1 MLKTSLAAFA
11 LLLALA
17 VTAVAAEPQAPAW
30 LIEAIARQESSL
42 NPLAVNVAGKDYYPA
57 TRQEAERIIAAAQ
70 ASGKSFDVG
79 LMQVNRWWIERHNIP
94 PASLL
99 DPDVNRQ
106 WGVWILEQ
114 EIARHGFNW
123 RAVGKY
129 HSPDAERG
137 RQYAWRVYTAAQ
149 KNKSPVTTPTAAAP
163 TPAVP
168 RTSHAHQE
176 KSRDNLS
183 DGGGV
188 QRRAGQR
195 QPGRIVTL
203 SLPGPDQPGPAGEK
217 P

>member
-1 MLKTSLAAFA
+1 MLKTILVALA
-11 LLLALA
+11 LVLPLA
-17 VTAVAAEPQAPAW
+17 VTAAVEEPRPPAW

-57 TRQEAERIIAAAQ
+57 TRKEAEAIIAAAQ

-79 LMQVNRWWIERHNIP
+79 LMQINRWWMERHNITP
-94 PASLL
+94 TSLL
-99 DPDVNRQ
+99 DPEVNRA

-114 EIARHGFNW
+114 EIARHGLNW

-129 HSPDAERG
+129 HSPDEERG
-137 RQYAWRVYTAAQ
+137 RQYAWRVFTAAQ
-149 KNKSPVTTPTAAAP
+149 KASQPATPANAP
-163 TPAVP
+163 TERNA
-168 RTSHAHQE
+168 HAHQE
-176 KSRDNLS
+176 KSRDNVS

-195 QPGRIVTL
+195 QPGRIGTFA
-203 SLPGPDQPGPAGEK
+203 LPGPDQSGPAGQK